1 MKADDQEQPRHLSE
15 YYHILSKHK
24 WIVLGAFILI
34 VGFSVFQTVQTRPV
48 YRATATMVIENELR
62 RSPVTGEPLD
72 VGGLY
77 MGALKFNTHFNL
89 ILSRPVLEHL
99 IRDLHLDQNNELDS
113 LGGSVWNDLL
123 SRFKE
128 NVQILSGAEPGAHGP
143 ISDDKVTQL
152 AGRLRGKIIVEGV
165 KDTLLL
171 KISAEDHDPIVAKN
185 IANALAKAYIAFN
198 ISNRLA
204 FSRNT
209 LTWMTN
215 QLYDMKKKL
224 EDSEE
229 DFLTYKQDANLFSL
243 EGKQKVV
250 DQKIADFNDAYLKTK
265 NSRLELDGKLAK
277 LNPGFESGADILY
290 ARSLIQNS
298 LIDSLYAQ
306 LLDAEMELSRITKV
320 YKHKHPKVIKV
331 QDTIDK
337 TKKRLY
343 DEVKKE
349 VENLKAERSI
359 LFEKEKTLQKTIADF
374 ESEAMETN
382 RKALKYNILE
392 RTRETNEKL
401 YDILL
406 SKVKE
411 SNIGENIDVSN
422 IRIVE
427 EAVAPGMPIR
437 PDKVRNLLLGMA
449 LGLMTGMMLAFFRE
463 YLDRSIRTEEDI
475 QRYLKLPVLSVIPV
489 ADKVKQKG
497 RRFTSPD
504 APLDP

>member
-1 MKADDQEQPRHLSE
+1 MKANDQAQPRHLAE
-15 YYHILSKHK
+15 YYHILGKHK

-34 VGFSVFQTVQTRPV
+34 VGFSVFQTVQTKPV

-89 ILSRPVLEHL
+89 IVSRPVLEHL
-99 IRDLHLDQNNELDS
+99 IRDLHLDQNDELGN
-113 LGGSVWNDLL
+113 LEGSVWDDLL

-128 NVQILSGAEPGAHGP
+128 NVQILSGAAQEAHEPIAN
-143 ISDDKVTQL
+143 DKVTQL
-152 AGRLRGKIIVEGV
+152 ARRLRGKIIVEGV

-171 KISAEDHDPIVAKN
+171 QISAEDGDPIVAKN
-185 IANALAKAYIAFN
+185 IANALAKAYISFN

-209 LTWMTN
+209 LAWMTN

-229 DFLTYKQDANLFSL
+229 EFLAYKEDANLFSL
-243 EGKQKVV
+243 EGKQRVV
-250 DQKIADFNDAYLKTK
+250 DQKIADFNEAYLKTK
-265 NSRLELDGKLAK
+265 NKRLELDGKLAK

-290 ARSLIQNS
+290 ARSLIQNA
-298 LIDSLYAQ
+298 LIDSLYTQ
-306 LLDAEMELSRITKV
+306 LLDADMELSRMTKV

-349 VENLKAERSI
+349 VENLKAERSV
-359 LFEKEKTLQKTIADF
+359 LFEKEKTLQATIADF
-374 ESEAMETN
+374 ESEALETN

-392 RTRETNEKL
+392 RTRETNKNL

-406 SKVKE
+406 SKVRE
-411 SNIGENIDVSN
+411 SNISENVDVSN

-427 EAVAPGMPIR
+427 EAVAPGMPVR
-437 PDKVRNLLLGMA
+437 PNKVRNLMLGIA
-449 LGLMTGMMLAFFRE
+449 FGLMTGMALAFFRE
-463 YLDRSIRTEEDI
+463 YLDRSLKTDEDV
-475 QRYLKLPVLSVIPV
+475 QRYLGLPVLSIIPV
-489 ADKVKQKG
+489 ADKVKQKD
-497 RRFTSPD
+497 RQVHES
-504 APLDP
+504 

>member
-1 MKADDQEQPRHLSE
+1 MKTSDQAQPRHLAE

-24 WIVLGAFILI
+24 WIVLGAFVLI
-34 VGFSVFQTVQTRPV
+34 VGLTIFQTAQTKPV

-72 VGGLY
+72 VGGYY

-89 ILSRPVLEHL
+89 IVSRPVLEHL
-99 IRDLHLDQNNELDS
+99 IRDLHLDENGDGDRLEVS
-113 LGGSVWNDLL
+113 EWKDLL

-128 NVQILSGAEPGAHGP
+128 NIRILGGGKPGNPVP

-152 AGRLRGKIIVEGV
+152 ARSLRGKIIVEGV

-171 KISAEDHDPIVAKN
+171 QISAEDRDPVVAKN
-185 IANALAKAYIAFN
+185 IANSLVRAYIAFN
-198 ISNRLA
+198 ISNRLT
-204 FSRNT
+204 FSKNT

-215 QLYDMKKKL
+215 QLYEMKKKL

-229 DFLTYKQDANLFSL
+229 EFLSYKQEAKLFSL
-243 EGKQKVV
+243 EGKQKVA
-250 DQKIADFNDAYLKTK
+250 DQKIADFNDAYLKAK
-265 NSRLELDGKLAK
+265 NRRLELDGKLAK
-277 LNPGFESGADILY
+277 LNPSFESGADILY

-298 LIDSLYAQ
+298 LIDSLYTQ
-306 LLDAEMELSRITKV
+306 LVDSELELSRINKV

-343 DEVKKE
+343 GEVKKE
-349 VENLKAERSI
+349 VENLRSERSV
-359 LFEKEKTLQKTIADF
+359 LFEKEKALQQTIADF
-374 ESEAMETN
+374 ENEALDTN

-392 RTRETNEKL
+392 RTRETNKKL

-427 EAVAPGMPIR
+427 EAVAPGTPVR
-437 PDKVRNLLLGMA
+437 PDKVRNLMLGIA
-449 LGLMTGMMLAFFRE
+449 FGLMTGMALAFFRE
-463 YLDRSIRTEEDI
+463 YLDRSLKTDEDV
-475 QRYLKLPVLSVIPV
+475 QRYLGLPVLSIIPV
-489 ADKVKQKG
+489 AEKVKQKD
-497 RRFTSPD
+497 RQVHES
-504 APLDP
+504 